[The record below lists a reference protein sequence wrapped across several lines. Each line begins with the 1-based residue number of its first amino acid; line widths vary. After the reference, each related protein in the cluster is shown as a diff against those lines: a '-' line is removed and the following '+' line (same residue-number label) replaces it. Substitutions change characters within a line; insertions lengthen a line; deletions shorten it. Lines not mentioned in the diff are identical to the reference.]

1 MLGRRTWRQQAA
13 LLLVVWVLLVGIV
26 VGVGH
31 AITGQLRTTINPPDN
46 DLARWFAGQRSAA
59 RSQLADIGTVLGDTL
74 TVAVVTVALAL
85 GLWVWRRDVRPVV
98 FVAATMAGVTGLYLL
113 AVTLEPRPR
122 PPVPI
127 LDAGLVA
134 THSFPS
140 GHVGASTAVYG
151 MVVVL
156 VWTFAHRGR
165 WWVAPLLLIPPL
177 VAVARLYEGAHHLS
191 DVLMSLLYAS
201 AWLTATTIVLLRG
214 EATAR
219 TGGRARRRAGL
230 IG

>member
-1 MLGRRTWRQQAA
+1 VLRRRTWRQQAA
-13 LLLVVWVLLVGIV
+13 LLLGVWVLLVGVV

-31 AITGQLRTTINPPDN
+31 AITGPLRTSIDPPDN
-46 DLARWFAGQRSAA
+46 DLARWFADQRSTA
-59 RSQLADIGTVLGDTL
+59 RSQLADVGTWLGDTL

-85 GLWVWRRDVRPVV
+85 GLWVWRRDARPVA

-113 AVTLEPRPR
+113 AVTLEPRAR
-122 PPVPI
+122 PPVPV

-151 MVVVL
+151 LVVVL
-156 VWTFAHRGR
+156 VWTFARRGR
-165 WWVAPLLLIPPL
+165 WWVAPLLLVPPL

-191 DVLMSLLYAS
+191 DVLMSMLYAS

-230 IG
+230 VG